1 MKDVLLEVFPIGLGL
16 GLLLGFISNV
26 IGLLIKRI
34 SIFILKAYKKGGKY
48 EINVNGRWCC

>member
-1 MKDVLLEVFPIGLGL
+1 MKELLIEVFPIGLGL

-34 SIFILKAYKKGGKY
+34 STIILRA
-48 EINVNGRWCC
+48 

>member
-1 MKDVLLEVFPIGLGL
+1 MKDVLLEVFPRGLGL

-34 SIFILKAYKKGGKY
+34 SIFILKA
-48 EINVNGRWCC
+48 

>member
-16 GLLLGFISNV
+16 GILLGFISNV

-34 SIFILKAYKKGGKY
+34 SIFILKA
-48 EINVNGRWCC
+48 

>member
-34 SIFILKAYKKGGKY
+34 SIFILKALSL
-48 EINVNGRWCC
+48 IHI

>member
-1 MKDVLLEVFPIGLGL
+1 MKDVLLDVFPIGFGL

-34 SIFILKAYKKGGKY
+34 SNFILKA
-48 EINVNGRWCC
+48 

>member
-1 MKDVLLEVFPIGLGL
+1 MKDVLLEVFPTGLGL

-34 SIFILKAYKKGGKY
+34 SIFILKA
-48 EINVNGRWCC
+48 

>member
-1 MKDVLLEVFPIGLGL
+1 MKDVLLEVFPIGFGL

-34 SIFILKAYKKGGKY
+34 SNFILKA
-48 EINVNGRWCC
+48 

>member
-1 MKDVLLEVFPIGLGL
+1 MKDVLLEVFSIGLGL

-34 SIFILKAYKKGGKY
+34 SNFILKA
-48 EINVNGRWCC
+48 